1 MEMKIYYNKKTDFLE
16 FFLENSDYY
25 EDESESISYYTYK
38 SEDNDS
44 IIGYAILNA
53 KANLPSFNK
62 VPAHLKVALYSWVTR
77 KRNNLSQ
84 EEFGKLINVSKSTVQ
99 RVEEA
104 ISEKPTIDYL
114 SGLKSVDPNLDL
126 NSLFVNNASE
136 SA

>member
-1 MEMKIYYNKKTDFLE
+1 MKIYYDKKTDFLE
-16 FFLENSDYY
+16 FFLENTDYY
-25 EDESESISYYTYK
+25 EDESESISYYIYK
-38 SEDNDS
+38 SEKDDS
-44 IIGYAILNA
+44 NIGYGILNA

-62 VPAHLKVALYSWVTR
+62 VPPHLKVALYSWVTR
-77 KRNNLSQ
+77 KKNNLSQ

-114 SGLKSVDPNLDL
+114 SGLKSIDPALDL
-126 NSLFVNNASE
+126 NSLFTRNISE